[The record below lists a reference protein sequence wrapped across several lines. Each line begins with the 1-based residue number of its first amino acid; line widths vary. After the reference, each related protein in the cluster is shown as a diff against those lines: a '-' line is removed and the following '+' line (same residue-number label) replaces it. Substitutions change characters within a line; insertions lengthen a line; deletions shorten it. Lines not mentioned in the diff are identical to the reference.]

1 MEINI
6 ICPHKYILSNV
17 ELPISIYRKISK
29 KNLLSLGRGPT
40 AGTEEGAM
48 KQALSSPFQINTT
61 KKKKAGLVPDPQTLH
76 ITPNEHQGS

>member
-61 KKKKAGLVPDPQTLH
+61 KKKSRT
-76 ITPNEHQGS
+76 GS